1 MSLTA
6 IGLDVNTRGGSLGGS
21 TRSLMFRKR
30 ERNHGSSTPSTNR
43 RDKWSSSV
51 VGCKSWG
58 CDRSAIFIHQPSPLE
73 NRYLQ
78 LGGRFR
84 RSPRYNFYKT
94 RAQEPQHKCTR
105 SEESREVSAGA

>member
-78 LGGRFR
+78 LR
-84 RSPRYNFYKT
+84 RTVPAITSLQILENRHPGT
-94 RAQEPQHKCTR
+94 
-105 SEESREVSAGA
+105 SV